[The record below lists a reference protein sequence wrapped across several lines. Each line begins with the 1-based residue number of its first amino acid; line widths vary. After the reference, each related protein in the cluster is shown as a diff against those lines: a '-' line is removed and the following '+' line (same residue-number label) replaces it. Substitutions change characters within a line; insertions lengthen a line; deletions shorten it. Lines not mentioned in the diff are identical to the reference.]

1 MPLQP
6 LQPLQPEAQSQPLAH
21 VNAVDDKV
29 TDNVNGAPD
38 LITRWL
44 ITLPRFV
51 DQHERLLLPTLLLTL
66 MAWVL
71 YATPT
76 VNQAAFLTFNHYAQ
90 LLPETIW
97 AHVTMLADTSV
108 ALVLA
113 FVFLWQRPQ
122 LLRATL
128 IAAVIATFLSH
139 GLKFA
144 FDASRPPAV
153 LPLESFTLIGAAWHG
168 QSFPSGH
175 SVTIATLCGLA
186 ALSSQ
191 TLRVSMLLFVLAL
204 VIASSRIAVGVHW
217 PADVLAGVALGW
229 FCAGLG
235 LSINQRLPAL
245 RANIPTYLRWLYGSF
260 IVVLLW
266 QGVKDYPST
275 AIAVLL
281 LGIWGAVLWLCL
293 VFDGARCQMSLRDE

>member
-6 LQPLQPEAQSQPLAH
+6 LQPESLSPSSSNRMSNKAKH
-21 VNAVDDKV
+21 TVND
-29 TDNVNGAPD
+29 APD
-38 LITRWL
+38 FLSRCL
-44 ITLPRFV
+44 LALPRLI
-51 DQHERLLLPTLLLTL
+51 DQHERGLLPVLLLVL

-71 YATPT
+71 FATPS

-90 LLPETIW
+90 FLPETVW
-97 AHVTMLADTSV
+97 AHITMLADTSV

-113 FVFLWQRPQ
+113 FVFLWQRPE

-128 IAAVIATFLSH
+128 IAAVIATLLSH
-139 GLKFA
+139 GLKFV

-153 LPLESFTLIGAAWHG
+153 LPLESFTIIGAAWHG

-204 VIASSRIAVGVHW
+204 VIASSRMAVGVHW

-235 LSINQRLPAL
+235 LMINQRLPAL
-245 RANIPTYLRWLYGSF
+245 RANIPTYLRWLYGGF
-260 IVVLLW
+260 VIILLW

-293 VFDGARCQMSLRDE
+293 VFDAARCQMSLRDE